1 MVVFNSSCDYSRG
14 VATQPRF
21 VVLEDHPLVRDAL
34 ADTLVTRLSDSV
46 IVYSGADVVLARRT
60 IESTGADCILLDL
73 DLADGNEPVANVQ
86 ALADLN
92 VPILIV
98 SALGDRGT
106 INASLLSG
114 ANGFISKKAEPEEFV
129 DAVRATLRG
138 ENYMSSDVAA
148 AILADDSS
156 RVQLSDQERRA
167 MVLYASGLKMDAV
180 ARRMGVSVGTAQEY
194 IKRVRA
200 KYAKAGSPASTKTE
214 LYKRAKD
221 AGFLP

>member
-1 MVVFNSSCDYSRG
+1 M
-14 VATQPRF
+14 
-21 VVLEDHPLVRDAL
+21 LEDHPLVRDAL
-34 ADTLVTRLSDSV
+34 TDTLVTRFSDSV
-46 IVYSGADVVLARRT
+46 IVYSGSDVRAARAE
-60 IESTGADCILLDL
+60 IEAMGADCILLDL
-73 DLADGNEPVANVQ
+73 DLADGSEPITNVQ
-86 ALADLN
+86 SLTDLG

-106 INASLLSG
+106 INATLLSG
-114 ANGFISKKAEPEEFV
+114 ANGFISKKSEPEEFV

-138 ENYMSSDVAA
+138 EHYMSSDIAA
-148 AILADDSS
+148 AILADE
-156 RVQLSDQERRA
+156 RACVQLSDQERRA

-200 KYAKAGSPASTKTE
+200 KYEKAGSPASTKTE

-221 AGFLP
+221 EGLLP